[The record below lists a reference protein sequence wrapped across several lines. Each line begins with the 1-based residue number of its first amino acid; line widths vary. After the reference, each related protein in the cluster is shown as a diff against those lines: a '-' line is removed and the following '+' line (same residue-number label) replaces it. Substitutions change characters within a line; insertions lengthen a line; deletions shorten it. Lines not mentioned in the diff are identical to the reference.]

1 MARIIDL
8 VLFGANGCTGQHV
21 IPILHKL
28 AQAKTPPLTWG
39 IAGRSK
45 QKLQVLRQQ
54 FEQKIGTSLN
64 NIPVIVADVHNKSSL
79 IEMAQQARIVLNC
92 CGPYRFY
99 GEPVVQV
106 CIDEE
111 THYVDISGEPHFMEE
126 MQLKYSEKARQ
137 KGVYVI
143 SACGIDSIPIDLG
156 VVFLQQ
162 KFNGT
167 LNSINAFIEIW
178 ETKAVKSPFMT
189 YGTWESAIHGLA
201 HAKDL
206 GAVRKKLFSNKL
218 PVFEPKLQ
226 VITRPHK
233 SKLPQGWAV
242 PFPGADRSVV
252 KRSQRFFYERAKK
265 RPVQIEVYLILKS
278 FRTIPKLAMLNFVVQ
293 SLAQY
298 KRGQELLLEHPEK
311 FSNGVFTKGAP
322 SEEKNENSRF
332 TVTLCGEGWKEGVA
346 HADHKHTVP
355 PNKAI
360 CGKVNVISPAY
371 GGTCMLLVLSGII
384 VITETEKMPPAGG
397 VYSPGYA
404 FANTTL
410 IEQLN
415 QNGVTFE
422 VVFEKDLLSAK
433 Y

>member
-1 MARIIDL
+1 
-8 VLFGANGCTGQHV
+8 
-21 IPILHKL
+21 
-28 AQAKTPPLTWG
+28 
-39 IAGRSK
+39 
-45 QKLQVLRQQ
+45 
-54 FEQKIGTSLN
+54 
-64 NIPVIVADVHNKSSL
+64 
-79 IEMAQQARIVLNC
+79 MAQQARIVLNC

-106 CIDEE
+106 CSDEE

-226 VITRPHK
+226 VMYCI
-233 SKLPQGWAV
+233 
-242 PFPGADRSVV
+242 
-252 KRSQRFFYERAKK
+252 
-265 RPVQIEVYLILKS
+265 YL
-278 FRTIPKLAMLNFVVQ
+278 N
-293 SLAQY
+293 
-298 KRGQELLLEHPEK
+298 
-311 FSNGVFTKGAP
+311 
-322 SEEKNENSRF
+322 
-332 TVTLCGEGWKEGVA
+332 LC
-346 HADHKHTVP
+346 
-355 PNKAI
+355 
-360 CGKVNVISPAY
+360 S
-371 GGTCMLLVLSGII
+371 
-384 VITETEKMPPAGG
+384 
-397 VYSPGYA
+397 
-404 FANTTL
+404 
-410 IEQLN
+410 
-415 QNGVTFE
+415 
-422 VVFEKDLLSAK
+422 
-433 Y
+433 